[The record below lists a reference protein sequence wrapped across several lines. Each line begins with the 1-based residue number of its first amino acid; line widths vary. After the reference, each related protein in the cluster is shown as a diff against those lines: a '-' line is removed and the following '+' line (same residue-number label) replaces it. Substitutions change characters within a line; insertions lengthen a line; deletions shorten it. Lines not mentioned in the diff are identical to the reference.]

1 MSTRETVARNA
12 IILMGTQVV
21 TWGLTL
27 LLTIFVPRYLGDAA
41 LGKFHLA
48 NSVWAIVAVVV
59 AFGTG
64 TLLVKEI
71 ARDPTRAPELAA
83 GTLVLRSLLFG
94 LGFLGVVA
102 FLHVANYP
110 PETRWVVYI
119 VGLSQLVWQFI
130 GVCESSLQGLER
142 MEYISLGN
150 IAGKAVNTALCIGLL
165 LLAGQGVYAVAAVGV
180 AAALLN
186 LAIQWRYLGR
196 LTRLR
201 VRFSLNTVPRLLRA
215 GFPYLMTHIFLVI
228 YMQFDIVIVSLL
240 INDAA
245 VGWYGAAD
253 QLFGTF
259 LFVPTVVMAAVFPA
273 LARRYAAASE
283 GEASAWEP
291 LYRATRRTFDML
303 VVLSIPIGLGV
314 LVVADPLVVLLF
326 GQQFVNSGP
335 ILALMG
341 IVLILTYLN
350 MLMGQFLISMDRQN
364 SWTVVMAMAAVAT
377 LPLDLWLI
385 PLCDRLY
392 GNGGIGGSLSFIIT
406 EGGMVMAG
414 LAMLPRGVLNRSN
427 GWLAARALMAG
438 LAMVAGTWWARDL
451 FLGIPVAL
459 GILIYTALAWL
470 LRLVQREEIEL
481 ARDLIQR
488 VAGRLRCGRVATADA
503 PWGHTD
509 GE

>member
-1 MSTRETVARNA
+1 
-12 IILMGTQVV
+12 
-21 TWGLTL
+21 
-27 LLTIFVPRYLGDAA
+27 
-41 LGKFHLA
+41 
-48 NSVWAIVAVVV
+48 
-59 AFGTG
+59 
-64 TLLVKEI
+64 
-71 ARDPTRAPELAA
+71 
-83 GTLVLRSLLFG
+83 
-94 LGFLGVVA
+94 
-102 FLHVANYP
+102 
-110 PETRWVVYI
+110 
-119 VGLSQLVWQFI
+119 
-130 GVCESSLQGLER
+130 
-142 MEYISLGN
+142 
-150 IAGKAVNTALCIGLL
+150 
-165 LLAGQGVYAVAAVGV
+165 
-180 AAALLN
+180 
-186 LAIQWRYLGR
+186 
-196 LTRLR
+196 
-201 VRFSLNTVPRLLRA
+201 
-215 GFPYLMTHIFLVI
+215 
-228 YMQFDIVIVSLL
+228 
-240 INDAA
+240 
-245 VGWYGAAD
+245 
-253 QLFGTF
+253 
-259 LFVPTVVMAAVFPA
+259 VVMAAVFPA

-364 SWTVVMAMAAVAT
+364 SWTVVMAIAAVAT

-392 GNGGIGGSLSFIIT
+392 GNGGIGGSLSFIII